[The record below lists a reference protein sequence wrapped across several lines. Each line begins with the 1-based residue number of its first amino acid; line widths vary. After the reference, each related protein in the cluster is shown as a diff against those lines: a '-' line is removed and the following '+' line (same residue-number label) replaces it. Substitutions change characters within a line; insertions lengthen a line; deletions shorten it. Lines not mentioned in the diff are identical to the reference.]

1 MLCVSSFPVV
11 AAAVVVLL
19 ILCRQDV
26 AACVVLTV
34 VLSKTAV
41 PSQHLRRVVV
51 VAASVLRVRKAMAVV
66 WSRVAVV
73 PGEASVRSSTA
84 AGHSQETSV
93 GAAVVVLV
101 YRPRRQA
108 VDVSAAVEA
117 VICSPL
123 PVFVVPRGGRWSAS
137 RFHSLVLL
145 SLQVEREGSVFGD
158 QFVMSYLGPFTI
170 ITKLFQQ
177 ECQAR
182 TFPSDSF

>member
-11 AAAVVVLL
+11 AAAVVVLS
-19 ILCRQDV
+19 ILSCRQDV

-51 VAASVLRVRKAMAVV
+51 AASVLGVRKAIAVV
-66 WSRVAVV
+66 WSRAAVV

-84 AGHSQETSV
+84 AGHSQETSQETSV

-117 VICSPL
+117 VVCSPL
-123 PVFVVPRGGRWSAS
+123 PAIVFVVTRCGRWSAS

-145 SLQVEREGSVFGD
+145 SLQVEREGSVLGD
-158 QFVMSYLGPFTI
+158 QFVMS
-170 ITKLFQQ
+170 
-177 ECQAR
+177 
-182 TFPSDSF
+182 

>member
-11 AAAVVVLL
+11 AAAVVVLS
-19 ILCRQDV
+19 ILSCRQDV

-51 VAASVLRVRKAMAVV
+51 VAASVLGVRKAMAVV
-66 WSRVAVV
+66 WSRAAVV

-117 VICSPL
+117 VVCSPL
-123 PVFVVPRGGRWSAS
+123 PVFVVTRCGRWSAS

-158 QFVMSYLGPFTI
+158 QFVMS
-170 ITKLFQQ
+170 
-177 ECQAR
+177 
-182 TFPSDSF
+182 

>member
-11 AAAVVVLL
+11 AAVVVLS
-19 ILCRQDV
+19 ILSCRQDV

-41 PSQHLRRVVV
+41 PSQRLRRVVV
-51 VAASVLRVRKAMAVV
+51 VAASVLGVRKAMAVV
-66 WSRVAVV
+66 WSRAAVV

-108 VDVSAAVEA
+108 VDGSAAVEA
-117 VICSPL
+117 VVCSPL
-123 PVFVVPRGGRWSAS
+123 PVFVVTRGRWSAS

-145 SLQVEREGSVFGD
+145 SLQVEREGSVLGD
-158 QFVMSYLGPFTI
+158 QFVMS
-170 ITKLFQQ
+170 
-177 ECQAR
+177 
-182 TFPSDSF
+182 

>member
-1 MLCVSSFPVV
+1 MLCVSSFPVA
-11 AAAVVVLL
+11 AAAVVVLS
-19 ILCRQDV
+19 IFCRQDV

-41 PSQHLRRVVV
+41 PSQRLRRVVV
-51 VAASVLRVRKAMAVV
+51 VAASVLGVRKAMAVV
-66 WSRVAVV
+66 WSRAAVV

-93 GAAVVVLV
+93 GAAVVVFV

-108 VDVSAAVEA
+108 VDVSAAAEA
-117 VICSPL
+117 VVCSPL
-123 PVFVVPRGGRWSAS
+123 PAIVFVVTRCGRWSAS

-158 QFVMSYLGPFTI
+158 QFVMS
-170 ITKLFQQ
+170 
-177 ECQAR
+177 
-182 TFPSDSF
+182 